1 MRLKRPSRT
10 TVEFAVIGTLT
21 VLTLAIGVLGYAREL
36 VAFMFD

>member
-10 TVEFAVIGTLT
+10 TVEFAVIGALSMLSIA
-21 VLTLAIGVLGYAREL
+21 VGVLGYARGL